1 LVHSLRAAGSFAWT
15 CSQAFFD
22 GKQVYIPRSDLLAWL
37 ESRRYPDSNVAVT
50 DGNPDAPRGA
60 RRRKHDAKE
69 KVKRFV

>member
-1 LVHSLRAAGSFAWT
+1 VHSLRAAGSFAWT

-37 ESRRYPDSNVAVT
+37 ESRRYPD
-50 DGNPDAPRGA
+50 GNPDAPRGA